1 MGNTPVSEQ
10 EIRNSVRSLIA
21 EVTERIPEE
30 ISDTAVFED
39 ELEIDSLMALE
50 MMVAL
55 DKKYNIDIPEEEF
68 TELKNVNE
76 TVAAILRH
84 HYCPVKSRIESA
96 G

>member
-21 EVTERIPEE
+21 EVTERTPEE

-39 ELEIDSLMALE
+39 DLEIDSLMALE

-84 HYCPVKSRIESA
+84 LSA
-96 G
+96 ST

>member
-1 MGNTPVSEQ
+1 MGNMPLSET
-10 EIRNSVRSLIA
+10 EIRGSVRSLVA
-21 EVTERIPEE
+21 EVTERAPEE
-30 ISDTAVFED
+30 ISDTARFEED
-39 ELEIDSLMALE
+39 LEIDSLMALE

-84 HYCPVKSRIESA
+84 VSA
-96 G
+96 ST

>member
-10 EIRNSVRSLIA
+10 EIRSAVRSLIA
-21 EVTERIPEE
+21 EVTERAPEE
-30 ISDTAVFED
+30 ISDTALFED
-39 ELEIDSLMALE
+39 ELEVDSLMALE

-68 TELKNVNE
+68 AQLKNVNE

-84 HYCPVKSRIESA
+84 LPEGA
-96 G
+96 

>member
-10 EIRNSVRSLIA
+10 EIRGAVRNLIA
-21 EVTERIPEE
+21 EVTERAPEE
-30 ISDTAVFED
+30 ISDTALFED
-39 ELEIDSLMALE
+39 ELEVDSLMALE

-76 TVAAILRH
+76 TVAAIRRYL
-84 HYCPVKSRIESA
+84 PEGA
-96 G
+96 